1 MSQLEANI
9 ARVQQKMLEDAEQSD
24 LEDDV
29 QSQSD
34 EKRGR
39 GRPKKHKPN
48 TVDGMAFYYYCFFF
62 SISASRTYPAY
73 NS

>member
-24 LEDDV
+24 LEDEV

-48 TVDGMAFYYYCFFF
+48 TVDGKFDF
-62 SISASRTYPAY
+62 SLYIYLKVIILL
-73 NS
+73 